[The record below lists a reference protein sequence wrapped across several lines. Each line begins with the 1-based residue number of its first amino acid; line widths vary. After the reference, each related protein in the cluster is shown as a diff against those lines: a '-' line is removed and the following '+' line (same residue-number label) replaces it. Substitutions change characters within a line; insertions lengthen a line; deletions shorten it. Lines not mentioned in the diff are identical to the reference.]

1 MSETYYHHVIQLI
14 ASFNHRKVLGHALT
28 DDEAVLH
35 EQLCRLIE
43 SQARALRENW
53 ERMTTKTED
62 DV

>member
-1 MSETYYHHVIQLI
+1 MTETYYHHVMQLI
-14 ASFNHRKVLGHALT
+14 ASLNHRKVIGHRLT
-28 DDEAVLH
+28 ESEAILH